1 MIDADRSRRLRA
13 GLLLGGLFGLAFTLL
28 ALGFL
33 LAAGLGENRERAA
46 VTELAGARPSLARR
60 SADPAFDRIFVLEGK
75 EGRRYGIVARI
86 PAAYNGNRVGLLFDK
101 EARLVAFRILGSDLP
116 ERAELQE
123 RALAAYLGR
132 SFSGQVPRR
141 RADFPRPEAL
151 SGASVSVGATGAV
164 LVRAWAEIL
173 KSESR
178 AERAKGA
185 KATSAGGS
193 R

>member
-1 MIDADRSRRLRA
+1 MTDSDHSRRLRA
-13 GLLLGGLFGLAFTLL
+13 GLLLGGIFGLLFTLL
-28 ALGFL
+28 ALGFRL
-33 LAAGLGENRERAA
+33 SGSLVETRERAA
-46 VTELAGARPSLARR
+46 VANLAGSRPGLARR
-60 SADPAFDRIFVLEGK
+60 ASDPAFERIFVLDGK

-86 PAAYNGNRVGLLFDK
+86 PSAYNGNLVGLLFDK
-101 EARLVAFRILGSDLP
+101 EARLVAFRLLGSDLP

-132 SFSGQVPRR
+132 SFSGPVPRR

-173 KSESR
+173 RTENR
-178 AERAKGA
+178 AARAPDA
-185 KATSAGGS
+185 KAKPAGGS